1 MPIPNIPNYLLYF
14 RDDLRLS
21 TWILLGAV
29 IQSLLVITLPHHVAL
44 LPAALILGT
53 RIILS
58 TLRNEGFLPSSEA
71 EAVVPGRYTAQVP
84 NPDGSITTASANKI
98 CIFIIATRS
107 NHPKGRFAPGINEIT
122 DYFRRMW
129 QDASRNREKWGYL
142 GKTPTLIATEEDCTN
157 TLVWISYWRSLE
169 DLHSFARG
177 ETHRAGWDWYSKE
190 QKKYPHIGIQHET
203 YLAPKGHWENI
214 AYNFRPFGI
223 GKTKHLVRGEVG
235 DAEGRFISPLQL
247 TSGDAWNSMKSRMG
261 MAEE

>member
-98 CIFIIATRS
+98 
-107 NHPKGRFAPGINEIT
+107 
-122 DYFRRMW
+122 
-129 QDASRNREKWGYL
+129 YL